1 MRSGFR
7 GDVNKLMFMRLVIK
21 YWYHSIVQ

>member
-1 MRSGFR
+1 
-7 GDVNKLMFMRLVIK
+7 MFMRLVIK